1 MCTDNASS
9 LPRKKPGGAGAVAD
23 KVKGL
28 FDNTGL
34 FDKTLPSVESALSR
48 TPPEAIGQDSKAVLG
63 HTVSEGLGNMYNGL
77 VTFNTLSCCAGL

>member
-9 LPRKKPGGAGAVAD
+9 LPRNKPGGAGAVAD

-28 FDNTGL
+28 FDKTL
-34 FDKTLPSVESALSR
+34 PSKTLPSVESALSR

-63 HTVSEGLGNMYNGL
+63 HTVSEGLENMYNGL
-77 VTFNTLSCCAGL
+77 VTINTLSCCAGL